1 MKAIIFAGGVIE
13 DYSYIDLTEFEKS
26 LVIVADGGYRHT
38 VNLGLTPN
46 IFIGDNDSWNNDFP
60 VGIDVIKCPTEKDYT
75 DTNRCIDYAIE
86 KGCCEIDI
94 YGGLGGRL
102 DHEYSNYCLLAY
114 GLKRGVKIR
123 LLDKNNEIWMED
135 KPFKIKKNDKKYV
148 SFFPYGGVVEK
159 FSIKGLKYET
169 DNMSLDFC
177 QAQASSNEFADDDVA
192 EVSFKNGILI
202 VMRCND
208 IG

>member
-1 MKAIIFAGGVIE
+1 
-13 DYSYIDLTEFEKS
+13 
-26 LVIVADGGYRHT
+26 
-38 VNLGLTPN
+38 
-46 IFIGDNDSWNNDFP
+46 
-60 VGIDVIKCPTEKDYT
+60 
-75 DTNRCIDYAIE
+75 
-86 KGCCEIDI
+86 
-94 YGGLGGRL
+94 
-102 DHEYSNYCLLAY
+102 
-114 GLKRGVKIR
+114 
-123 LLDKNNEIWMED
+123 MED

-148 SFFPYGGVVEK
+148 SFFPYGGVEEK